1 MKSVLPLH
9 VNGAWVAI
17 DALGV
22 VEILGPAPWVG
33 LPGAPALTPGIIA
46 YRGRAV
52 PALDLGAAL
61 GVGSSLVP
69 GEVRRRTIVVHVGK
83 STLALYA
90 DAVREVQ
97 EIAGAALLPSQS
109 ASARPR
115 GCVGEVEIQ
124 ATRAPV
130 LDLSIVLQSPLPPSP

>member
-1 MKSVLPLH
+1 
-9 VNGAWVAI
+9 
-17 DALGV
+17 
-22 VEILGPAPWVG
+22 
-33 LPGAPALTPGIIA
+33 
-46 YRGRAV
+46 V
-52 PALDLGAAL
+52 PALDLGAVL

-83 STLALYA
+83 STLALHA

-97 EIAGAALLPSQS
+97 EIDGAALLPSPVRVR

-115 GCVGEVEIQ
+115 GCIGEVEIH

-130 LDLSIVLQSPLPPSP
+130 LDLSIVLGSPLSPSP